1 MSHLTRGAWIEIRL
15 PYTLSRQAAGRTSH
29 EVRGLKFPKNIHEI
43 SVDQSH
49 LTRGAWIEISRVLT
63 QAMGGNL
70 SHLTRGAWIEITKEA
85 AEVEANNLSHLT
97 RGAWIEIFLSPL
109 YVTS

>member
-1 MSHLTRGAWIEIRL
+1 MLVIDESTSFKSHLTRGAWIEIRRIKQ
-15 PYTLSRQAAGRTSH
+15 TCWKS
-29 EVRGLKFPKNIHEI
+29 
-43 SVDQSH
+43 
-49 LTRGAWIEISRVLT
+49 W
-63 QAMGGNL
+63 M

>member
-1 MSHLTRGAWIEIRL
+1 M
-15 PYTLSRQAAGRTSH
+15 
-29 EVRGLKFPKNIHEI
+29 KFPKNIHEI

>member
-1 MSHLTRGAWIEIRL
+1 M
-15 PYTLSRQAAGRTSH
+15 
-29 EVRGLKFPKNIHEI
+29 
-43 SVDQSH
+43 
-49 LTRGAWIEISRVLT
+49 
-63 QAMGGNL
+63 